1 MSISPQILISWYV
14 MISLQ
19 KLIDDVVEIKF
30 ALIVSQLISLEEREQ
45 FMTVKVRVFR
55 IHSLASNGDSDVND
69 IQIGHQHHNMP
80 ECDQH
85 VTNIQSFPKIRQ

>member
-1 MSISPQILISWYV
+1 

-55 IHSLASNGDSDVND
+55 IHSLAPNGDSDVND
-69 IQIGHQHHNMP
+69 IMSISISNWSP
-80 ECDQH
+80 
-85 VTNIQSFPKIRQ
+85 TS